1 MMKLRDKSGRFAAV
15 WIFVGM
21 FLFIFLIALIE
32 PMKPFLNIAID
43 GLSCSTATNS
53 FILGTC
59 FIMRGGVVLF
69 MGTVIIFLIRWVYAK
84 SVER

>member
-1 MMKLRDKSGRFAAV
+1 MINLKDKSGRFAAV

-21 FLFIFLIALIE
+21 FLFIFVIALIE
-32 PMKPFLNIAID
+32 PMKPFLQGAID
-43 GLSCSTATNS
+43 GLNCSTATNS

-59 FIMRGGVVLF
+59 FLMRGGIVLF
-69 MGTVIIFLIRWVYAK
+69 MGTIIIFLIRWVYAK